1 VVNPEIVKRQC
12 ESAIA
17 FGLTAALYG
26 RITFKNGEVEQGN
39 FNSYRILRM
48 NEMPKVE
55 VYIVSS
61 KQHPTGMGE
70 PGLPP
75 LAPAV
80 TAAIFKATGKR
91 VRKLPFD
98 AETLKA

>member
-26 RITFKNGEVEQGN
+26 RITFKNGAVEQGN

-55 VYIVSS
+55 VHIVNS
-61 KQHPTGMGE
+61 KQHATGMGE

-80 TAAIFKATGKR
+80 TAAIFKVTGKR